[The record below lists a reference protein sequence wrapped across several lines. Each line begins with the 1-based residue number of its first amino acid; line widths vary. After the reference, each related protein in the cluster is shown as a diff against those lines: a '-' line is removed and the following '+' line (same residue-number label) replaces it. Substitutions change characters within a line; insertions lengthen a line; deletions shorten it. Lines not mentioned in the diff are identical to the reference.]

1 MVKHWRTWPALKSNV
16 DVVVAVYECAT
27 FASVRERRVDDAG
40 DYASADEDDDDDVKI
55 CALRTVTKA
64 PSKLMKKMDEEKEK
78 ENKKKN
84 IYASLPTFRAAEDWM
99 GGESH
104 RPLNGR
110 PVIMQLKNIPKRL

>member
-1 MVKHWRTWPALKSNV
+1 MKHWRTWPALKSNV

-64 PSKLMKKMDEEKEK
+64 PSKLMKKWTRRRRRRTRRR
-78 ENKKKN
+78 
-84 IYASLPTFRAAEDWM
+84 TFTHHYQPFGLQRTGWVAKATD
-99 GGESH
+99 
-104 RPLNGR
+104 R
-110 PVIMQLKNIPKRL
+110 